1 MYDNSRLYVRNG
13 FSTQA
18 VDMVTV
24 IIAMIRR
31 HSRFLTFS
39 STKTL
44 GSSPTSPSTV
54 VTNGRSFDPH
64 LDPYPLEEISL
75 PTAMLK
81 ARVYTDVNVIRPK
94 EYWDYESLNVEWGA
108 LNNLGSIYIDCSM
121 LDQAETAYK
130 NALEIKHIRAHQ
142 GLARVYFLKN
152 QRKEACEEMTKLIE
166 KAFSKAAAY
175 EKRSEYC
182 EREKAKED
190 LDMATTLDP
199 LRTYPYRY

>member
-1 MYDNSRLYVRNG
+1 
-13 FSTQA
+13 
-18 VDMVTV
+18 
-24 IIAMIRR
+24 
-31 HSRFLTFS
+31 
-39 STKTL
+39 
-44 GSSPTSPSTV
+44 
-54 VTNGRSFDPH
+54 
-64 LDPYPLEEISL
+64 
-75 PTAMLK
+75 MLK